1 MSGFRKRFSH
11 NTKLEQYVDDAVE
24 TVSRRMALHVDK
36 FESFADDLRPLI
48 KGVDVRDFE
57 QSSIEDVYHLIL
69 RHEQKIQTLMFLA
82 FVEATRLESSAAD
95 LFVDIIE
102 SDRPA
107 LEVISEYLL
116 TDSWPRSFHGMNM
129 LTHVSRTDKIFT
141 SAIVAPLIRFDR
153 KNVLP
158 SNKVSGP
165 ITSLF
170 LLLKEFASETRD
182 SHLYI

>member
-1 MSGFRKRFSH
+1 MSGFKKRFSH
-11 NTKLEQYVDDAVE
+11 HTKLEGYIENSVQ

-36 FESFADDLRPLI
+36 FDSFANELRPLI
-48 KGVDVRDFE
+48 EGVDFRDFKH
-57 QSSIEDVYHLIL
+57 SSIEDIYHLIIK
-69 RHEQKIQTLMFLA
+69 HEQKIQTLMFLA
-82 FVEATRLESSAAD
+82 FVEATRLESPAAD
-95 LFVDIIE
+95 LFIDIIE
-102 SDRPA
+102 SNRPA
-107 LEVISEYLL
+107 LEVIAKYLV

-141 SAIVAPLIRFDR
+141 NAIVAPLIRLDR

-170 LLLKEFASETRD
+170 LLLKEFAWETRD
-182 SHLYI
+182 SHLYM